1 MYMPSGSYNLSR
13 SVNSIINGSEI
24 KTNIAVKAVNLISG
38 EILIDLNSHSLF
50 NPASNNKLYTSISA
64 LGILDTNFTFNTSV
78 YSDSKAIYLVGG
90 GDPDL
95 TLDQLDSLAT
105 ITANKNPSG
114 KRLVIDDSI
123 LDTLVYGPGWMWDE
137 GDEWYSAQI
146 SGLSVNDNCIDFIV
160 SPAINGKLVNIQV
173 QPESGYY
180 SFYNEA
186 YTVNDTTAVSYTHL
200 RAHET

>member
-78 YSDSKAIYLVGG
+78 YDSEAIYLVGG

-105 ITANKNPSG
+105 ITANKKPSG

-160 SPAINGKLVNIQV
+160 SPAINGKLVNIRCNLNLVITLFTMRQI
-173 QPESGYY
+173 P
-180 SFYNEA
+180 
-186 YTVNDTTAVSYTHL
+186 
-200 RAHET
+200 

>member
-123 LDTLVYGPGWMWDE
+123 LDTLV
-137 GDEWYSAQI
+137 
-146 SGLSVNDNCIDFIV
+146 
-160 SPAINGKLVNIQV
+160 
-173 QPESGYY
+173 
-180 SFYNEA
+180 
-186 YTVNDTTAVSYTHL
+186 
-200 RAHET
+200 